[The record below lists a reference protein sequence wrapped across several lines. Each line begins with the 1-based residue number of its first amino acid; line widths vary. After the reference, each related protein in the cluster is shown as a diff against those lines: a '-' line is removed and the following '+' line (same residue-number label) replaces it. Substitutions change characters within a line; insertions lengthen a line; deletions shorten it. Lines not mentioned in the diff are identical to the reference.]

1 MTDKNNGFTTVSE
14 SQGFGWDDEVV
25 EQSFELMPEGDYHF
39 TVTGMER
46 GWYEPRRPGKISAC
60 NQADIELSFSWT
72 NANGQRRNNKLTY
85 SLKLTQSLAFLIFN
99 FFEGIGLHKSGD
111 GMTRF
116 PWDRIVGCKGIAKV
130 TQREGSTGRVFNS
143 VESVYT
149 PDKAPK
155 VCADDTELVDVP
167 F

>member
-1 MTDKNNGFTTVSE
+1 MADTKVFGMEE
-14 SQGFGWDDEVV
+14 SAGFGWDDEVV
-25 EQSFELMPEGDYHF
+25 EQAFEVMPEGDYHF

-46 GWYEPRRPGKISAC
+46 GWYEPKRPGKISAC
-60 NQADIELSFSWT
+60 NQADIELTFKWL
-72 NANGQRRNNKLTY
+72 NANGLHRNNKLTY
-85 SLKLTQSLAFLIFN
+85 SLKLTQSLAWLIFQ
-99 FFEGIGLHKSGD
+99 FFEGIGLHKPGD

-116 PWDRIVGCKGIAKV
+116 PWDQIVGKTGIAKI
-130 TQREGSTGRVFNS
+130 TQQEGTTGRIFNR

-155 VCADDTELVDVP
+155 VCADDRQPADIP